1 LSPIALIVARVGIEW
16 GISQVHLCAAV
27 R

>member
-16 GISQVHLCAAV
+16 GISRVHLCAAV